1 MDPGQKPN
9 HMSPQRFWMHEHMQR
24 LSGLDDVTGIEL
36 FALLH
41 IATNLSDALHNRA
54 CGEEALSAPRFG
66 LLLRLLTEEQLGRT
80 DGLTPTALSHHQSVS
95 KNTISSLLRGLEAQ
109 GLIQRTI
116 DPQDYRAFRIQL
128 TAAGRELVT
137 ATAPARLQQL
147 NDIAVGLTTSERQM
161 LVTFL
166 GKLCRTLFARLGS
179 TRCE

>member
-41 IATNLSDALHNRA
+41 MASNLSEAVHNRA

-66 LLLRLLTEEQLGRT
+66 LLLRLLVEEQVGRT
-80 DGLTPTALSHHQSVS
+80 DGLTPTALSHHQNVS

-116 DPQDYRAFRIQL
+116 DPQDYRVFRIQL

-147 NDIAVGLTTSERQM
+147 NDIAAGLTASERQM

-166 GKLCRTLFARLGS
+166 DKLCRTLFARLGS